1 MCVTASDAQLNDVSR
16 CCAIPKRGVAEVM
29 PVDLTFK
36 LRELYVLVTSF
47 KNPMLANKLGKHPNY
62 IGPSKYNIENCCHH
76 IDILEVV

>member
-1 MCVTASDAQLNDVSR
+1 MCVVVSDAQLNDVSR
-16 CCAIPKRGVAEVM
+16 FCLIPKRGVAEVM

-62 IGPSKYNIENCCHH
+62 IGPSKCNIESYCHH
-76 IDILEVV
+76 IDILEVL